1 MALTVTSLASA
12 CTANDTKVTLTSATG
27 AVVGSLILVDGEWML
42 VTDVTLTPTVQV
54 VRGYNNGPL
63 ASSAVAHNSL
73 APVTFGLSTEF
84 STPSALGANQALNV
98 SSYSANGT
106 ITNPTANGAI
116 IYIDKATACALTLTD
131 PAADQTN
138 TVTIKSLTAAAHTVT
153 YATGFYGDT
162 TSSDVATFAAK
173 AGASMTITARNGKW
187 TPIALA
193 NVTLA

>member
-27 AVVGSLILVDGEWML
+27 CVVGSLIMADGEFML
-42 VTDVTLTPTVQV
+42 VTDITTTPTVQV
-54 VRGYNNGPL
+54 VRGYNNG
-63 ASSAVAHNSL
+63 AVSSNAVAHAAL
-73 APVTFGLSTEF
+73 APVTFGLTSEF
-84 STPSALGANQALNV
+84 GQTSPLNGQV
-98 SSYSANGT
+98 IVATSYSANGT
-106 ITNPTANGAI
+106 ITNPTVNATI
-116 IYIDKATACALTLTD
+116 FIDKATACALTLTD

-138 TVTIKSLTAAAHTVT
+138 TVIIKSLTAAAHTVT

-173 AGASMTITARNGKW
+173 AGASMTIVARNGKW
-187 TPIALA
+187 TPLALA

>member
-27 AVVGSLILVDGEWML
+27 CVVGSLIMADGEFML
-42 VTDVTLTPTVQV
+42 VTDITTTPTVQV
-54 VRGYNNGPL
+54 VRGYNNGAL
-63 ASSAVAHNSL
+63 SSSAVAHAAL
-73 APVTFGLSTEF
+73 APVTFGLTSEF
-84 STPSALGANQALNV
+84 GQTSPLNGQV
-98 SSYSANGT
+98 IVATSYSADGT
-106 ITNPTANGAI
+106 ITNPTVNATI
-116 IYIDKATACALTLTD
+116 FIDKATACALTLTD

-138 TVTIKSLTAAAHTVT
+138 TVIIKSLTAAAHTVT

-173 AGASMTITARNGKW
+173 AGASMTIAARNGKW
-187 TPIALA
+187 TPLALA

>member
-27 AVVGSLILVDGEWML
+27 CVVGSLIMADGEFML
-42 VTDVTLTPTVQV
+42 VTDITTTPTVQV
-54 VRGYNNGPL
+54 VRGYNNG
-63 ASSAVAHNSL
+63 AVSSNAVAHAAL
-73 APVTFGLSTEF
+73 APVTFGLTSEF
-84 STPSALGANQALNV
+84 GQTSPLNGQV
-98 SSYSANGT
+98 IVATSYSANGT
-106 ITNPTANGAI
+106 ITNPTVNTTI
-116 IYIDKATACALTLTD
+116 FIDKATACALTLTD

-138 TVTIKSLTAAAHTVT
+138 TVIIKSLTAAAHTVT

-173 AGASMTITARNGKW
+173 AGAGMTIVARNGKW

>member
-27 AVVGSLILVDGEWML
+27 CVVGSLIMADGEFML
-42 VTDVTLTPTVQV
+42 VTDITTTPTVQV
-54 VRGYNNGPL
+54 VRGYNNG
-63 ASSAVAHNSL
+63 AVSSSAVAHAAL
-73 APVTFGLSTEF
+73 APVTFGLTSEF
-84 STPSALGANQALNV
+84 SQTSPLNGQV
-98 SSYSANGT
+98 IVATSYSANGT
-106 ITNPTANGAI
+106 ITNPTVNTTI
-116 IYIDKATACALTLTD
+116 FIDKATACALTLTD

-138 TVTIKSLTAAAHTVT
+138 TVIIKSLTAAAHTVT

-173 AGASMTITARNGKW
+173 AGAGMTIVARNGKW

>member
-12 CTANDTKVTLTSATG
+12 CTANDTKVTLTSASG
-27 AVVGSLILVDGEWML
+27 CVVGSLVMADGEFML
-42 VTDVTLTPTVQV
+42 VTDISTAPTVQV
-54 VRGYNNGPL
+54 VRGYNNG
-63 ASSAVAHNSL
+63 AVSSNAVAHAAL
-73 APVTFGLSTEF
+73 APVTFGLTSEF
-84 STPSALGANQALNV
+84 AQTSPLNGQV
-98 SSYSANGT
+98 IVATSYSANGT
-106 ITNPTANGAI
+106 ITNPTVNATI
-116 IYIDKATACALTLTD
+116 FIDKATACALTLTD

-138 TVTIKSLTAAAHTVT
+138 TVIIKSLTAAAHTVT

-173 AGASMTITARNGKW
+173 AGASMTIVARNGKW

>member
-27 AVVGSLILVDGEWML
+27 CVVGSLIMADGEFML
-42 VTDVTLTPTVQV
+42 VTDISTTPTVQV
-54 VRGYNNGPL
+54 VRGYNNG
-63 ASSAVAHNSL
+63 AVSSNAVAHAAL
-73 APVTFGLSTEF
+73 APVTFGLTSEF
-84 STPSALGANQALNV
+84 AQTSPLNGQV
-98 SSYSANGT
+98 IAATSYSANGT
-106 ITNPTANGAI
+106 ITNPTVNATI
-116 IYIDKATACALTLTD
+116 FIDKATACALTLTD

-138 TVTIKSLTAAAHTVT
+138 TVIIKSLTAAAHTVT

-173 AGASMTITARNGKW
+173 AGASMTIVARNGKW
-187 TPIALA
+187 TPLALA

>member
-27 AVVGSLILVDGEWML
+27 CVVGSLIMADGEFML
-42 VTDVTLTPTVQV
+42 VTDITTTPTVQV
-54 VRGYNNGPL
+54 VRGYNNGAL
-63 ASSAVAHNSL
+63 SSSAVAHAAL
-73 APVTFGLSTEF
+73 APVTFGLTSEF
-84 STPSALGANQALNV
+84 GQTSPLNGQV
-98 SSYSANGT
+98 IVATSYSADGT
-106 ITNPTANGAI
+106 ITNPTVNATI
-116 IYIDKATACALTLTD
+116 FIDKATACALTLTD

-138 TVTIKSLTAAAHTVT
+138 TVIIKSLTAAAHTVT

-173 AGASMTITARNGKW
+173 AGASMTIVARNGKW
-187 TPIALA
+187 TPLALA

>member
-27 AVVGSLILVDGEWML
+27 CVVGSLIMADGEFML
-42 VTDVTLTPTVQV
+42 VTDITTTPTVQV
-54 VRGYNNGPL
+54 VRGYNNGAL
-63 ASSAVAHNSL
+63 SSSAVAHAAL
-73 APVTFGLSTEF
+73 APVTFGLTSEF
-84 STPSALGANQALNV
+84 GQTSPLNGQV
-98 SSYSANGT
+98 IVATSYSADGT
-106 ITNPTANGAI
+106 ITNPTVNATI
-116 IYIDKATACALTLTD
+116 FIDKATACALTLTD

-138 TVTIKSLTAAAHTVT
+138 TVIIKSLTAAAHTVT

-173 AGASMTITARNGKW
+173 AGASMTILARGGTWGVKS
-187 TPIALA
+187 LA

>member
-27 AVVGSLILVDGEWML
+27 CVVGSLIMVDGEFML
-42 VTDVTLTPTVQV
+42 VTDITTTPTVQV
-54 VRGYNNGPL
+54 VRGYNNG
-63 ASSAVAHNSL
+63 AVSSNAVAHAAL
-73 APVTFGLSTEF
+73 APVTFGLTSEF
-84 STPSALGANQALNV
+84 GQTSPLNGQV
-98 SSYSANGT
+98 IVATSYSADGT
-106 ITNPTANGAI
+106 ITNPTVNATI
-116 IYIDKATACALTLTD
+116 FIDKATACALTLTD

-138 TVTIKSLTAAAHTVT
+138 TVVIKSLTAAAHTVT

-173 AGASMTITARNGKW
+173 AGAGMTIVARNGKW